1 VKINFIIKN
10 RIYDCFKTYLNQNK
24 LDFYKKLMNSNRI
37 LNLKLICFNK
47 VYKKNIF
54 NFMKKNILNNKTKD
68 IKYSENEKKE
78 TINVRSTEKSEKSL
92 DNINQDQPKE
102 NITTKRTPI
111 KESKIN
117 KYFRDDIKK
126 YDGRLN

>member
-1 VKINFIIKN
+1 
-10 RIYDCFKTYLNQNK
+10 
-24 LDFYKKLMNSNRI
+24 MNSNRI
-37 LNLKLICFNK
+37 LNLKLICLNK

-54 NFMKKNILNNKTKD
+54 NFMKRNTLNNKTKD
-68 IKYSENEKKE
+68 TKYSENEQKE
-78 TINVRSTEKSEKSL
+78 KINVKSTEKSEKSL
-92 DNINQDQPKE
+92 DNMNQDQPQE
-102 NITTKRTPI
+102 NITTKKTPI